1 MPKVWCDG
9 PGEQGREGGGA
20 QEPEWIEWVLFHGRR
35 RAGRVVQA
43 VLAAV

>member
-1 MPKVWCDG
+1 MPKLWCDR
-9 PGEQGREGGGA
+9 PGEQGREGGVA

-35 RAGRVVQA
+35 KAGRVVQA

>member
-1 MPKVWCDG
+1 MWCDG
-9 PGEQGREGGGA
+9 PGEQGREGRVA

-35 RAGRVVQA
+35 KAGQVVQA